1 MLSLTKHE
9 DHNSP
14 TGLPMKEFY
23 LEDFAVGQRFIS
35 ETRRIDSD
43 QIKAFAQQF
52 DPQPFHLDEAAAQ
65 ASFFHGL
72 AASGWH
78 TAAITMSLLVK
89 SGMPIA
95 GGLIGAGGELQW
107 PRPVR
112 PGDVLQVESEV
123 LEIKP
128 SRSRP
133 ERGMI
138 MVRTETRNQNGEV
151 VQILTSR
158 MLVWKKPS

>member
-1 MLSLTKHE
+1 MSQLH
-9 DHNSP
+9 
-14 TGLPMKEFY
+14 
-23 LEDFAVGQRFIS
+23 LEDFAVGQRFTS
-35 ETRRIDSD
+35 GTRAITADE
-43 QIKAFAQQF
+43 IKSFAASF
-52 DPQPFHLDEAAAQ
+52 DPQPFHTDEAAAQ
-65 ASFFHGL
+65 DSFFQGL

-95 GGLIGAGGELQW
+95 GGLIGAGAEIAW
-107 PRPVR
+107 PKPVR

-123 LEIKP
+123 LAVTP

-138 MVRTETRNQNGEV
+138 TVRTVTTNQKGEP
-151 VQILTSR
+151 VQVLTSR
-158 MLVWKKPS
+158 MLVWRRPT

>member
-1 MLSLTKHE
+1 MPEL
-9 DHNSP
+9 
-14 TGLPMKEFY
+14 Y
-23 LEDFAVGQRFIS
+23 LEDFTVGRRFTS
-35 ETRRIDSD
+35 TTRALDAD
-43 QIKAFAQQF
+43 QIKAFAAQF
-52 DPQPFHLDEAAAQ
+52 DPQPFHLDEAKADE
-65 ASFFHGL
+65 SFFHGL

-95 GGLIGAGGELQW
+95 GGLIGAGAEIQW

-123 LEIKP
+123 LAVTP

-138 MVRTETRNQNGEV
+138 TVRSETKNQHGEV
-151 VQILTSR
+151 VQVLTSK
-158 MLVWKKPS
+158 MLVWRKPA

>member
-1 MLSLTKHE
+1 MTEL
-9 DHNSP
+9 
-14 TGLPMKEFY
+14 Y

-35 ETRRIDSD
+35 ETHRIDSD
-43 QIKAFAQQF
+43 QIKAFARQF
-52 DPQPFHLDEAAAQ
+52 DPQSFHLDEAAAQ
-65 ASFFHGL
+65 ASFFQGL

-112 PGDVLQVESEV
+112 PGDILQVESEV
-123 LEIKP
+123 LEVKP
-128 SRSRP
+128 SRSKP
-133 ERGMI
+133 KRGMI
-138 MVRTETRNQNGEV
+138 TVKSETRNQNGEI

-158 MLVWKKPS
+158 MLVWRKPA

>member
-1 MLSLTKHE
+1 MTEL
-9 DHNSP
+9 
-14 TGLPMKEFY
+14 F

-35 ETRRIDSD
+35 GTRTLTADE
-43 QIKAFAQQF
+43 IKTFAASF
-52 DPQPFHLDEAAAQ
+52 DPQPFHTDEVAAKT
-65 ASFFHGL
+65 SFFRGL

-78 TAAITMSLLVK
+78 TAAITMSLLVD
-89 SGMPIA
+89 SGMPIS
-95 GGLIGAGGELQW
+95 GGLIGAGGEIEW

-123 LEIKP
+123 LAVVP

-138 MVRTETRNQNGEV
+138 TVKSVTKNQKSEP
-151 VQILTSR
+151 VQILTTK
-158 MLVWKKPS
+158 MLVWKRIP

>member
-1 MLSLTKHE
+1 MTEL
-9 DHNSP
+9 
-14 TGLPMKEFY
+14 Y

-35 ETRRIDSD
+35 AAHTLDAG
-43 QIKAFAQQF
+43 QIKAFAAQF
-52 DPQPFHLDEAAAQ
+52 DPQPFHLDEAKADK
-65 ASFFHGL
+65 SFFHGL

-95 GGLIGAGGELQW
+95 GGLIGAGAEIAW

-123 LEIKP
+123 LAVTP

-138 MVRTETRNQNGEV
+138 TVKSQTKNQHGEV
-151 VQILTSR
+151 VQVLTSR
-158 MLVWKKPS
+158 MLVWRRPA

>member
-1 MLSLTKHE
+1 
-9 DHNSP
+9 
-14 TGLPMKEFY
+14 
-23 LEDFAVGQRFIS
+23 
-35 ETRRIDSD
+35 
-43 QIKAFAQQF
+43 
-52 DPQPFHLDEAAAQ
+52 
-65 ASFFHGL
+65 
-72 AASGWH
+72 
-78 TAAITMSLLVK
+78 MSLLVK

-138 MVRTETRNQNGEV
+138 TVKSETRNQDGEV

-158 MLVWKKPS
+158 MLVWKKS